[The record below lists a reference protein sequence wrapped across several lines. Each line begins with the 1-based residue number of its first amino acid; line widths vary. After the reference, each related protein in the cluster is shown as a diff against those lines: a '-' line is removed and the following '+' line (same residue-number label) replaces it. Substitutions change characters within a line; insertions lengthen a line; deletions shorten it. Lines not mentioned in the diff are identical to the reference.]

1 MLRLIDGA
9 FDLIFW
15 PFRNSDPMYGL
26 IVVSFLTGLAAVLVF
41 GYVSNQESLRRIKN
55 RIQAHLLE
63 LRLFPDQLGVVLKAY
78 GRVLRWTLSYLMYN
92 LKPLAILMLPLVII
106 MVQLDLRLGCTPLQA
121 HQSFILTAKLAG
133 PGTLDSDS
141 LKLPKGLTLTAP
153 PVNIPALNEV
163 DWRIRADENGVFTPS
178 VVVRGQS
185 YAKQVVVSKEIT
197 PLASERGRAGIME
210 WFMNPVEQS
219 LPRGGPLRS
228 LEVNYAPRSIDLGFF
243 VTNWLVVFLVVSLV
257 SGFALKMVL
266 GIEI

>member
-1 MLRLIDGA
+1 
-9 FDLIFW
+9 
-15 PFRNSDPMYGL
+15 MYGL